1 MADQKE
7 EREETGTEE
16 EGQEEESEVK
26 VKVPPAFIPTW
37 SERHQMEQEEYR
49 RACR

>member
-7 EREETGTEE
+7 EREETRASEE
-16 EGQEEESEVK
+16 REEKKAV
-26 VKVPPAFIPTW
+26 VPPSFIPTW